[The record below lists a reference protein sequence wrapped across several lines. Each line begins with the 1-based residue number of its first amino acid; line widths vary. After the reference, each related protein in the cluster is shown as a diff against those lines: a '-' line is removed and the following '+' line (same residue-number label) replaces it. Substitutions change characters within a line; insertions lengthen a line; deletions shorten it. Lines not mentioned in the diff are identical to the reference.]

1 MGNKKET
8 DLEFAATVLKMQL
21 EDSLSIIGHKILT
34 DLEDEVSDLSDEDAI
49 QYLKASL
56 KNPFVLIEDV
66 SRQLKDEYT
75 EFSESDECRV
85 MVEEVI
91 NSLSDD
97 PDVEEIL
104 NSINRVTDTNDTT
117 INTKPSKK
125 LQ

>member
-8 DLEFAATVLKMQL
+8 SLEFAATILKMQL

-34 DLEDEVSDLSDEDAI
+34 DLEDEVSDLSDEDAV
-49 QYLKASL
+49 QYLRASL
-56 KNPFVLIEDV
+56 QNPFILIEDV
-66 SRQLKDEYT
+66 SKQLKEEYS
-75 EFSESDECRV
+75 EFSESDECRE

-97 PDVEEIL
+97 PDVDEVV
-104 NSINRVTDTNDTT
+104 NSINRITNNEHT
-117 INTKPSKK
+117 IDTKPSKK